1 MCFLTCFCLICW
13 KAGWTNAPPDTS
25 LWNMLTATHTPAE
38 QETSVFERVPQD
50 ASMPRGDAEEVVGA
64 NTKGF
69 S

>member
-1 MCFLTCFCLICW
+1 
-13 KAGWTNAPPDTS
+13 
-25 LWNMLTATHTPAE
+25 MLTATHTPAE